1 MDQAQLK
8 NIQFDFHTEVENIQC
23 WFDGRQLRKVF
34 SNLLSNAFKH
44 TPEKGKVELQIE
56 AKETVIEIKVIDTGE
71 GIPEEALPYIF
82 DRFYQVDS
90 AISSSGSGIG
100 LALSKG
106 IVELHHGDITVQSA
120 MHYGTIFTV
129 TLPKENLFRDDDY
142 VTFVEP
148 EEMLDN
154 YFVMPLEEGG
164 EQEADRIGEETIET
178 QGDMTAKDYLLI
190 VEDNEDLLQILTSLL
205 SPLYRITIAMNG
217 KEGLQKAMEEHPVLI
232 LSDIMMPEM
241 SGLEMCA
248 KIKSNFDLCHIPV
261 VLLTALTSDNKK
273 MEGLQCGADD
283 YIEKPFNNKMLLGRI
298 ANIIRNRKMLKQK
311 FGMEMTVGNSVEA
324 EMQTLVLNPIDAK
337 FLSKLEEVIKEHLSD
352 SDFDVN
358 MLAKE
363 LLISRSSLY
372 NKLKALSC
380 MTPNEFI
387 LNTRLK
393 YAADLLKHH
402 TELQI
407 NEIAYQV
414 GFNSPRYFRHCFKAC
429 FNQTPQEYRGS

>member
-1 MDQAQLK
+1 
-8 NIQFDFHTEVENIQC
+8 
-23 WFDGRQLRKVF
+23 
-34 SNLLSNAFKH
+34 
-44 TPEKGKVELQIE
+44 
-56 AKETVIEIKVIDTGE
+56 
-71 GIPEEALPYIF
+71 
-82 DRFYQVDS
+82 
-90 AISSSGSGIG
+90 
-100 LALSKG
+100 
-106 IVELHHGDITVQSA
+106 
-120 MHYGTIFTV
+120 
-129 TLPKENLFRDDDY
+129 
-142 VTFVEP
+142 
-148 EEMLDN
+148 
-154 YFVMPLEEGG
+154 
-164 EQEADRIGEETIET
+164 
-178 QGDMTAKDYLLI
+178 
-190 VEDNEDLLQILTSLL
+190 
-205 SPLYRITIAMNG
+205 
-217 KEGLQKAMEEHPVLI
+217 
-232 LSDIMMPEM
+232 MMPEM

>member
-1 MDQAQLK
+1 M
-8 NIQFDFHTEVENIQC
+8 
-23 WFDGRQLRKVF
+23 
-34 SNLLSNAFKH
+34 
-44 TPEKGKVELQIE
+44 
-56 AKETVIEIKVIDTGE
+56 
-71 GIPEEALPYIF
+71 
-82 DRFYQVDS
+82 
-90 AISSSGSGIG
+90 
-100 LALSKG
+100 
-106 IVELHHGDITVQSA
+106 
-120 MHYGTIFTV
+120 
-129 TLPKENLFRDDDY
+129 
-142 VTFVEP
+142 
-148 EEMLDN
+148 
-154 YFVMPLEEGG
+154 
-164 EQEADRIGEETIET
+164 
-178 QGDMTAKDYLLI
+178 I